1 MQTNETEPSQVRCTE
16 ETANGRAILVLD
28 NGESRLAF
36 DPAQGGRWTTWDL
49 ALDGGPVHHLMSAPG
64 TVISAGPARLAA
76 VGQTPEVTA
85 SLGPAAPSG
94 LGDHVLPL
102 TVRQRDFALGTA
114 RELGT
119 FLAQPFEATHYAPAR
134 DQQTVALRSAGGIQG
149 AKRVTP
155 VTLLKRL
162 TLGRPGGEISI
173 HYRLDNPNEK
183 ALQIFFGVEFCFALS
198 PDAVAAGADQPAYE
212 FDGARERGGY
222 GVRGIAADTTSVALI
237 DPQPGLTIRMG
248 WERPAAVWICPSPAG
263 AEGTAIRGASV
274 MPIWDLRV
282 PPDDNWA
289 VNIWLQ
295 PGATGPVAP
304 IPADVVAR
312 IARFESEDT
321 PWKQP

>member
-1 MQTNETEPSQVRCTE
+1 MQTNETDSSLVRCAE
-16 ETANGRAILVLD
+16 ETAQGRAILVLD
-28 NGESRLAF
+28 NGESRLAL

-76 VGQTPEVTA
+76 VGQTPEVMV

-94 LGDHVLPL
+94 LGDHFLPL
-102 TVRQRDFALGTA
+102 TVRQRDFALGAA

-119 FLAQPFEATHYAPAR
+119 FLAGAFEATHYAPAR
-134 DQQTVALRSAGGIQG
+134 DQQTVALHSAGGIQG

-198 PDAVAAGADQPAYE
+198 SEAVAAGDGQPAYE

-222 GVRGIAADTTSVALI
+222 GVRGVAADTTSVALI

-263 AEGTAIRGASV
+263 AEGPAIRGASV
-274 MPIWDLRV
+274 MPVWDLRV
-282 PPDDNWA
+282 PPEDNWA
-289 VNIWLQ
+289 INIWLQ